1 MPSSSKVKKVDKSD
15 KFLPGTKPAV
25 ILRTQDAAKQIANGK
40 TRATVIEYL
49 QNEYGIAYDTARH
62 CYDDA
67 LNYILPSNDEEY
79 RQNIIKINYE
89 RLNTIIQESMAA
101 GNYRVAREAIAELNK
116 MSGIHQNGITV
127 GVATDQKNNTQQVVI
142 RFD

>member
-1 MPSSSKVKKVDKSD
+1 MANDKVVKVKKSD

-25 ILRTQDAAKQIANGK
+25 MLRIQDAAKQIANGK

-62 CYDDA
+62 YYDDA

-79 RQNIIKINYE
+79 RQNIIKINFE

-116 MSGIHQNGITV
+116 MSGVHQNGTTV
-127 GVATDQKNNTQQVVI
+127 AVQTDHQNNTSQVLI
-142 RFD
+142 KFD